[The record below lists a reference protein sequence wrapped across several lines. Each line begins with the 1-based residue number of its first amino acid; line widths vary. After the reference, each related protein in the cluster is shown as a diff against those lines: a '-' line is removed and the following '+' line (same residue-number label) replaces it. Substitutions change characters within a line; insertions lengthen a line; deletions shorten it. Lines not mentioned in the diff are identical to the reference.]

1 MFAWKASCAWSVSS
15 STAVSREG
23 IILERLVEL
32 VDVAE
37 EGLWPLYAATWASD
51 LAVSA
56 RPGRG

>member
-1 MFAWKASCAWSVSS
+1 M
-15 STAVSREG
+15 SREG